1 MNGTEIET
9 GMKKKRV
16 KVTRRADFW
25 KLFSMEQQLRRE
37 RVPLIFFFVY
47 TEKEYFEFWG
57 TTRRKKAISLRLI
70 QIYLIFCALVIKW
83 KRIYYLVVGVL
94 YLLILLI

>member
-37 RVPLIFFFVY
+37 RVPLIFFLF
-47 TEKEYFEFWG
+47 TQKKSTLSFGELPEG
-57 TTRRKKAISLRLI
+57 RK
-70 QIYLIFCALVIKW
+70 Q
-83 KRIYYLVVGVL
+83 
-94 YLLILLI
+94 